1 MTGTSLFWGI
11 GATLRFLL
19 VAWVPAGAPIT
30 GIAVGFGAA
39 LSLAI
44 GMLWLRRR
52 WLIRVALSAS

>member
-1 MTGTSLFWGI
+1 VQNLAENSAILLMIGFYSL
-11 GATLRFLL
+11 AVR
-19 VAWVPAGAPIT
+19 AGAPIT

-52 WLIRVALSAS
+52 WLIRVALSTS